1 MPQMPPS
8 QTSKTWY
15 QGNMERH
22 LARKTWCLG
31 KLRNTPSPS
40 QPVGAW
46 TGKTECNAR
55 CNGPG
60 TVEGRAR
67 FQVPLKRPGLKRD
80 FFSCQDLGLQVHQR
94 QVAGTPGQI
103 FEIDVGG
110 DTWLIPWVKENA
122 KVNLINTPV
131 RAYLELFKSFSEF
144 TITCYLSHII
154 LRVALEVRS
163 LFWQKKN
170 FWFMD

>member
-1 MPQMPPS
+1 MPQDLHS
-8 QTSKTWY
+8 QTSKTW

-22 LARKTWCLG
+22 LARETWCLW
-31 KLRNTPSPS
+31 KLRNAPSPS

-46 TGKTECNAR
+46 VENTECNAR

-103 FEIDVGG
+103 FEIEAGG
-110 DTWLIPWVKENA
+110 DGWLEPWVKEKATWLKFSDLKTKKFSQLQQLSNLM
-122 KVNLINTPV
+122 VNNLFFLDWLDHQRPQVPV
-131 RAYLELFKSFSEF
+131 
-144 TITCYLSHII
+144 
-154 LRVALEVRS
+154 
-163 LFWQKKN
+163 
-170 FWFMD
+170 

>member
-1 MPQMPPS
+1 MPQDLHS

-22 LARKTWCLG
+22 LARETWCLG
-31 KLRNTPSPS
+31 KLRNAPSPS

-46 TGKTECNAR
+46 VENTECNAR

-103 FEIDVGG
+103 FEIDAGG
-110 DTWLIPWVKENA
+110 DAWLVPWVKENA
-122 KVNLINTPV
+122 KSKLHWSSATK
-131 RAYLELFKSFSEF
+131 RRREF
-144 TITCYLSHII
+144 LPLNSSSSAT
-154 LRVALEVRS
+154 
-163 LFWQKKN
+163 W
-170 FWFMD
+170 